1 MTEKEY
7 TNYRQNLHYNY
18 EVKVN
23 DGEPELFSTRNQIVE
38 KYGIR
43 LSSIRQII
51 QNIRLDKMIKRRNKW
66 EGYQIKNICIPK
78 CLMVE

>member
-1 MTEKEY
+1 MTEKQY

-38 KYGIR
+38 KYGIS

-51 QNIRLDKMIKRRNKW
+51 QNIRLGKVVKRRNKW
-66 EGYQIKNICIPK
+66 EGYKIKNICIPK
-78 CLMVE
+78 CLMIE

>member
-1 MTEKEY
+1 MSEKPY

-23 DGEPELFSTRNQIVE
+23 NGEPELFSTRNQIVE
-38 KYGIR
+38 KYGIS

-51 QNIRLDKMIKRRNKW
+51 QNIRLGKVVKRRNKW

-78 CLMVE
+78 CLIE

>member
-1 MTEKEY
+1 MSEKPY

-23 DGEPELFSTRNQIVE
+23 NGEPELFSTRNQIVE
-38 KYGIR
+38 KYGIS

-51 QNIRLDKMIKRRNKW
+51 QNIRLGKVVKRRNKW

-78 CLMVE
+78 CLMIE

>member
-1 MTEKEY
+1 MPEKQY
-7 TNYRQNLHYNY
+7 MNYRQNLHYNY

-23 DGEPELFSTRNQIVE
+23 DEAPVLFSTRNEIVE
-38 KYGIR
+38 KYGIS

-51 QNIRLDKMIKRRNKW
+51 QNIRLGKVVKRRNKW

-78 CLMVE
+78 CLMIE